1 MPNLQESA
9 PKQPPALPTVGLS
22 KWPQIKP
29 FLPIGRETWRKLGLE
44 GKAPR
49 PIKLSET
56 CAVYRNEEVLRWI
69 ADPLGYTVEATNQSA
84 A

>member
-1 MPNLQESA
+1 MSNLPQTR
-9 PKQPPALPTVGLS
+9 PTQPPVLPTTGLS

-56 CAVYRNEEVLRWI
+56 CAVYRNESVLRWI
-69 ADPLGYTVEATNQSA
+69 ADPLNYTEDA

>member
-1 MPNLQESA
+1 MSNLQQIA
-9 PKQPPALPTVGLS
+9 PAQPPVLPTTGLS

-56 CAVYRNEEVLRWI
+56 CAVYRNEQVLRWI
-69 ADPLGYTVEATNQSA
+69 ADPLNYTEDVV
-84 A
+84 

>member
-1 MPNLQESA
+1 MSNLQQTDSA
-9 PKQPPALPTVGLS
+9 QPAVLPTTGLS

-56 CAVYRNEEVLRWI
+56 CAVYRNEQVLRWI
-69 ADPLGYTVEATNQSA
+69 ADPLNYTEDA